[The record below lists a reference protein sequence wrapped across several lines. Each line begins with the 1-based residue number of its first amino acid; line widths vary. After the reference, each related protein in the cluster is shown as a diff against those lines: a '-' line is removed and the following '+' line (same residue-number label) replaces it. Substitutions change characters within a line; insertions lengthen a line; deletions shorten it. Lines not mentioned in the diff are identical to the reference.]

1 MEDDFNFDEYEEV
14 TVNYQNVLKQNDYM
28 AVTRL
33 LAANLISEPY
43 MTMRDFLI
51 GLSDRD
57 LKELLEI
64 LDSSMGREEDTD
76 PRMEEAVLIVV
87 MLSQAEG
94 LSAGDSKTVTS
105 RLNAFAMIL
114 AIESLFRKK
123 LVKIFRENM
132 TLGEDYD
139 SKVICEKI

>member
-14 TVNYQNVLKQNDYM
+14 TVNYQNVLKQNDFM

-94 LSAGDSKTVTS
+94 LSAGDSQTVTS

-139 SKVICEKI
+139 SKIICEKI

>member
-1 MEDDFNFDEYEEV
+1 MEDDFDEYGEV
-14 TVNYQNVLKQNDYM
+14 TVNYQNVLKQKDYM

-94 LSAGDSKTVTS
+94 LSAGDSQTVTG

-132 TLGEDYD
+132 TLGEDYG

>member
-1 MEDDFNFDEYEEV
+1 MEDDFDEYGEV
-14 TVNYQNVLKQNDYM
+14 TVNYQSVLKQNDFM

-43 MTMRDFLI
+43 MTMKDFLI

-94 LSAGDSKTVTS
+94 LSAGDSQTVTS

-139 SKVICEKI
+139 SKIICEKI

>member
-1 MEDDFNFDEYEEV
+1 MEDDFDFDEYEEV
-14 TVNYQNVLKQNDYM
+14 TVNYQNVLKQKDYM

-51 GLSDRD
+51 GLSNRD

-94 LSAGDSKTVTS
+94 LSAGDSQTVTS

-139 SKVICEKI
+139 SKIICEKI

>member
-1 MEDDFNFDEYEEV
+1 MEDDFDEYGEV
-14 TVNYQNVLKQNDYM
+14 TVNYQNVLKQNDFM

-94 LSAGDSKTVTS
+94 LSAGDSQTVTS

-139 SKVICEKI
+139 SKIICEKI

>member
-1 MEDDFNFDEYEEV
+1 MEDDFDENGEV
-14 TVNYQNVLKQNDYM
+14 TVNYQKVLKQNDYM

-94 LSAGDSKTVTS
+94 LSAGDSQTVTS

-139 SKVICEKI
+139 SKIICEKI

>member
-1 MEDDFNFDEYEEV
+1 
-14 TVNYQNVLKQNDYM
+14 
-28 AVTRL
+28 
-33 LAANLISEPY
+33 
-43 MTMRDFLI
+43 
-51 GLSDRD
+51 
-57 LKELLEI
+57 
-64 LDSSMGREEDTD
+64 
-76 PRMEEAVLIVV
+76 

-94 LSAGDSKTVTS
+94 LSAGDSQTVTS

-139 SKVICEKI
+139 SKIICEKI

>member
-1 MEDDFNFDEYEEV
+1 MENDLDENGEV
-14 TVNYQNVLKQNDYM
+14 TVNYQKVLKQNDYM

-64 LDSSMGREEDTD
+64 LDTTGMGREEDTD
-76 PRMEEAVLIVV
+76 PRLEEVVLIVV

-94 LSAGDSKTVTS
+94 LSAGDSQTVSS
-105 RLNAFAMIL
+105 RLNAFALIL

-132 TLGEDYD
+132 TLGEDYG

>member
-1 MEDDFNFDEYEEV
+1 MEDDFDEYGEV
-14 TVNYQNVLKQNDYM
+14 TVNYQNVLKQNDFM

-43 MTMRDFLI
+43 MTMKDFLI

-94 LSAGDSKTVTS
+94 LSAGDSQTVTS

>member
-94 LSAGDSKTVTS
+94 LSAGDSQTVTS

-139 SKVICEKI
+139 SKIICEKI